1 MKRKMLSMLMALA
14 MILSL
19 LPVTALA
26 AVEEVDDTETYFDD
40 TTESFRIYKNY
51 WADIVTEA
59 PAGYAADSETKTV
72 TIASAEAL
80 AWWAK
85 QVNDGTNF
93 AGYTVKIVNDIDLSG
108 HYWTPIDTATIQ
120 FTEQD
125 GKVSW
130 TTVNPQKKLDGAT
143 IDGGGYTITGLATAT
158 GIRGPAQPSEPGD
171 GQNCYYYS
179 AFIGRND
186 GALTIQN
193 VTFDNASIAI
203 TEPADGVS
211 SNGSS
216 MCAVVAAISSGALT
230 LNSVTVSNSR
240 VLAMQKASALLGMP
254 SGGSFTVNK
263 CAVTGCD
270 IKGYFQVAPIA
281 GYVGT
286 NNFPLQVNGIK
297 LDNNTTT
304 IVKQKG
310 WNYAGY
316 NDGVYYGH
324 DKYYGE
330 DKYYIGASETAV
342 MDNTGAVTVDGLSYS
357 GISLPLVAEVDGYQY
372 NTVSAAIDAAKD
384 GQTVKLLKDTKENV
398 SVVSGKNL
406 TLDLNGKTLTEDKV
420 MIVSGNLT
428 IMDSTATS
436 EPVVSSDY
444 GTVTYDSGAIVNTR
458 NESPWGDCHTIVVN
472 GGGQLTLK
480 SGAIQSTGN
489 CGVYVNGNLNPESS
503 EDKAPV
509 NSKFTMEG
517 GYIKALEFGAAV
529 GGRGAALDIS
539 GGVIVA
545 ENNAAVAGNGTNSAD
560 AYYGGT
566 AINIS
571 GGTIIS
577 HITAEEYIACGV
589 YHPQKGELNIS
600 GGTIYADGGVGVLMR
615 GGVLNMTDGQVIAT
629 GTASGKVG
637 DSKVVANCYGIQL
650 DAESKYYDHA
660 ATSVAIFGGMI
671 SSANGVDNLNV
682 LEADSSRIQ
691 VSGGYFTSDPSAYVA
706 DGKAA
711 LPSDNG
717 AYAFM
722 VGDKATDVVALPAT
736 GEPVVDTTQ
745 LPAAMTEEDK
755 TAVSDAAA
763 SVITSGELAAAA
775 NQAIGQV
782 TEQQKADAEAALKNS
797 SVETEG
803 KTITIYAQTYLD
815 ITPTAYNK
823 DKGVLT
829 LNITPMYRVVA
840 STATKAE
847 DIKVIGEVEQDAN
860 AVVLTDS
867 ETELTGIKTMTISI
881 TLPSG
886 FPTDNLYVKHTKD
899 GKLVGYHT
907 AAVDNSVLTFTNN
920 KGFSTFE
927 IKADSRAATV
937 DFGGETGQISYTP
950 ANVGDTLPTAEAPA
964 GQVFSG
970 WTFQGI
976 EGTYTSL
983 TDDLLTKLAEK
994 SGTITATAY
1003 FYTPSTGSTTYAITV
1018 KDGDNGTVTASRTR
1032 ANKGLTVTLTVKADE
1047 GYKLDTITVTD
1058 KNGNEIKLTDKGDGK
1073 YTFTMPASAVTVKAS
1088 FAKDDTPVE
1097 TGLPFTDVKADDWF
1111 YEAVKYAYDNKLM
1124 DGTSST
1130 TFAPL
1135 MTTNR
1140 AMIVTI
1146 LWRLEGSPVV
1156 NYAMNFSD
1164 VESGVWYTE
1173 AVRWA
1178 AAEGIVKGYS
1188 DTVFAPDDTVTR
1200 EQLATILYRYA
1211 GYKEYD
1217 VSAKGDLTTFA
1228 DGSTVSTWAADGMTW
1243 AVGAQLITGKDG
1255 GKLDPTGTAT
1265 RAEVATIL
1273 MRFCENVAK

>member
-1 MKRKMLSMLMALA
+1 MLMALA

-19 LPVTALA
+19 LPVTAMA
-26 AVEEVDDTETYFDD
+26 AVNTIQDTDETYFDEA
-40 TTESFRIYKNY
+40 TESFRIYTDY
-51 WADIVTEA
+51 WADLVTA
-59 PAGYAADSETKTV
+59 KPNGYTVNTETETV
-72 TIASAEAL
+72 TISSAEAL
-80 AWWAK
+80 VWWAK
-85 QVNDGTNF
+85 QVNTGTSF
-93 AGYTVKIVNDIDLSG
+93 AGYTVSLTADIDLSG
-108 HYWTPIDTATIQ
+108 HYWTPIDTATI
-120 FTEQD
+120 TYTTGTD
-125 GKVSW
+125 GSVSW
-130 TTVNPQKKLDGAT
+130 GTTEPQKKLDGVT
-143 IDGGGYTITGLATAT
+143 IDGNGYKITGLATAT
-158 GIRGPAQPSEPGD
+158 GLRGPAQPSEPGD

-186 GALTIQN
+186 GTLTIQN
-193 VTFDNASIAI
+193 LTFDKASIAM
-203 TEPADGVS
+203 TEPAEGVA

-216 MCAVVAAISSGALT
+216 MCAVVTAINSGALT
-230 LNSVTVSNSR
+230 LDHVTVSNSK
-240 VLAMQKASALLGMP
+240 VFAMQKASALLGMP
-254 SGGSFTVNK
+254 SGGSFTVK
-263 CAVTGCD
+263 QCAVTGCD
-270 IKGYFQVAPIA
+270 IQAYFQVAPIC

-286 NNFPLQVNGIK
+286 DGYPITVNGIK
-297 LDNNTTT
+297 LANNTTT
-304 IVKQKG
+304 LIKQGGQWQYKT
-310 WNYAGY
+310 Y
-316 NDGVYYGH
+316 DGAVYYGH
-324 DKYYGE
+324 PDYYGSS
-330 DKYYIGASETAV
+330 YYIGAAETAV
-342 MDNTGAVTVDGLSYS
+342 LDNTGTVSVDGANYEGQALA
-357 GISLPLVAEVDGYQY
+357 LVAEVDGYQY
-372 NTVSAAIDAAKD
+372 STLAGAIAAAQD

-398 SVVSGKNL
+398 SVASDKNF

-428 IMDSTATS
+428 IVDSTATS

-444 GTVTYDSGAIVNTR
+444 GTVTYDSGAIINTK
-458 NESPWGDCHTIVVN
+458 NESPWGDCHAIVVN
-472 GGGQLTLK
+472 NGGQLTLN
-480 SGAIQSTGN
+480 SGMIQSTGN
-489 CGVYVNGNLNPESS
+489 CGVYVNGNLNSESS
-503 EDKAPV
+503 EDRVPV
-509 NSKFTMEG
+509 NSKFTMKS

-545 ENNAAVAGNGTNSAD
+545 ENNAAVAGNGTNSND
-560 AYYGGT
+560 NYYGGT
-566 AINIS
+566 TIHIS

-600 GGTIYADGGVGVLMR
+600 GGTIYADGGVGILMR
-615 GGVLNMTDGQVIAT
+615 GGMLTMTDGQVIAT

-660 ATSVAIFGGMI
+660 ATSVAISGGMI

-755 TAVSDAAA
+755 TAVSNAAA
-763 SVITSGELAAAA
+763 SVTTSGELAAAA

-782 TEQQKADAEAALKNS
+782 TEQQKVDAEAALKNS

-815 ITPTAYNK
+815 ITPTAYDK

-829 LNITPMYRVVA
+829 LDITPMYRVVA
-840 STATKAE
+840 STANNAAA
-847 DIKVIGEVEQDAN
+847 IKLEGSDKN
-860 AVVLTDS
+860 AVVLEGS
-867 ETELTGIKTMTISI
+867 EKELTGIKTMTISI
-881 TLPSG
+881 TLPNN
-886 FPTDNLYVKHTKD
+886 FITDGTSNVFVKHTKD

-907 AAVDNSVLTFTNN
+907 AAVNSSVLTFTNN

-927 IKADSRAATV
+927 IKTDERSAQVQFGADATA
-937 DFGGETGQISYTP
+937 TTLTP
-950 ANVGDTLPTAEAPA
+950 ADVNSALPKAAAPA

-970 WTFQGI
+970 WTFEGI
-976 EGTYTSL
+976 EGTYSTL
-983 TDDLLTKLAEK
+983 TDELLTALSDAYEN
-994 SGTITATAY
+994 TPITATAQ
-1003 FYTPSTGSTTYAITV
+1003 FYTPSSGTSYAITV
-1018 KDGDNGTVTASRTR
+1018 DKADNGTVTSSRTR

-1088 FAKDDTPVE
+1088 FTKDDTPVD

-1111 YEAVKYAYDNKLM
+1111 LEAVKYAYDNKLM

-1130 TFAPL
+1130 TFAPF

-1146 LWRLEGSPVV
+1146 LWRQAGSPVV

-1211 GYKEYD
+1211 EYKEYD

-1243 AVGAQLITGKDG
+1243 AVGAELITGKDG